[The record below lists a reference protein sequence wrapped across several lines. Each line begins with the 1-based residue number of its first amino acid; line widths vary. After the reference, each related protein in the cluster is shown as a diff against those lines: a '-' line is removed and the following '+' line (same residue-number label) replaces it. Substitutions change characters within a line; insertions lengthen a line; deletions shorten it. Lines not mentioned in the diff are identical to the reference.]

1 MKLYKLF
8 ALAAVFGM
16 TACYGIKDED
26 FPELSAIT
34 FSEVSDVI
42 DVNIGE
48 ELVYTDLK
56 VNSSLPVT
64 YEWSYGQRKQT
75 GTQQDM
81 ASITVI
87 SNKAD
92 IRYTFN
98 RVGTYI
104 LRLKA
109 DNGEDIQFKYFT
121 LNVNS
126 GMDEGVLVLCDD
138 DVKGT
143 LTFIK
148 QLPENAGADEQEIF
162 PDVFSLINPEQEL
175 KKPTD
180 MFISAYTSKEV
191 QYRSLL
197 ISTADENGTIFKL
210 EPKTFEYYNKTS
222 MQENGGTHCT
232 GFAGE
237 SASSAA
243 YYTLMAG
250 ADGKTY
256 RYDLYGDFV
265 SERPDASATAKVDR
279 AGRILYRTSAT
290 GKPKME
296 NVLYN
301 EHTLIQ
307 PENAKV
313 TKLDF
318 SGYKVVNFSTKAN
331 KNMVYVLLQKE
342 GAENTYC
349 IKSTTGALKAAKP
362 VLADFVVEGGVK
374 MDRNSIMVTSFNA
387 PDFIYYSYD
396 NAIYRWTPTTLPP
409 TSPKITLPEGE
420 QIMSMCTNFMGSFQ
434 GAAGTFET
442 LLYVATWNPDRAGE
456 NKGSVYIYQFSDDSL
471 VKKYEGI
478 CAKPVKIM
486 YKYRIS

>member
-1 MKLYKLF
+1 M
-8 ALAAVFGM
+8 AAVFGM

-87 SNKAD
+87 SDKAD

-162 PDVFSLINPEQEL
+162 PDVFSLINPGQEL

-301 EHTLIQ
+301 EHTFIQ
-307 PENAKV
+307 PDNAKV

-318 SGYKVVNFSTKAN
+318 SGYKIVNFSATAD
-331 KNMVYVLLQKE
+331 KNIVYVLHQ
-342 GAENTYC
+342 
-349 IKSTTGALKAAKP
+349 
-362 VLADFVVEGGVK
+362 
-374 MDRNSIMVTSFNA
+374 
-387 PDFIYYSYD
+387 
-396 NAIYRWTPTTLPP
+396 
-409 TSPKITLPEGE
+409 
-420 QIMSMCTNFMGSFQ
+420 
-434 GAAGTFET
+434 
-442 LLYVATWNPDRAGE
+442 
-456 NKGSVYIYQFSDDSL
+456 
-471 VKKYEGI
+471 
-478 CAKPVKIM
+478 
-486 YKYRIS
+486 